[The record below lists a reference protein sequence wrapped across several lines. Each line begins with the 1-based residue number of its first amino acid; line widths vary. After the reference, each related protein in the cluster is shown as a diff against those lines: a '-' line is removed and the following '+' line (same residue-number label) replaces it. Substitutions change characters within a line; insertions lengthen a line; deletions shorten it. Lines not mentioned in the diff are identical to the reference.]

1 MAMDVM
7 HIRRVGMAV
16 HDRFVLVVGGHG
28 ARLSDHLDGA
38 RAGGVRRARAHAHV
52 SLAHGHA
59 HDARSNA
66 ATHRY
71 PSAHLRAITRL

>member
-1 MAMDVM
+1 
-7 HIRRVGMAV
+7 
-16 HDRFVLVVGGHG
+16 
-28 ARLSDHLDGA
+28 
-38 RAGGVRRARAHAHV
+38 V